1 MAIETFAPT
10 FLSGMGVPYAL
21 EADLDASTLGQAN
34 PKAGRADV
42 VEDALGRRPAL
53 ALKASGEQP
62 TTTTL
67 NVATQRAGHVGRSTF
82 RVRRTVSGVTET
94 KWFGYDMP
102 VPSVSATF
110 PGWTAAANQ
119 AEAHAVTLPND
130 SIVIVYRQTNGV
142 TRDVKAIVYDP
153 STDTYGSAVTITSGL
168 DASHDV
174 SPAVGF
180 IADPAGG
187 SEPILLCGYWVAD
200 DSNDEAQI
208 DFKYSRDGGTTWAVW
223 AQSVLPAAI
232 TLNTGSPHYTLH
244 RFRWT
249 MVGTQMVLYA
259 HITASTGASLETVR
273 QYASSDYG
281 VSFTPIGTLGDATYA
296 IGYPDTASI
305 GAIGYVAF
313 LQWDTGGTTIVPIIK
328 PVRAAFILTQIDTF
342 ADDTDFLI
350 DLTDAGLGTAGV
362 FTYGNLAIAPRRD
375 GAIIGVVGRG
385 VSTGQKPM
393 VTAYYMPGV
402 GATFGFS
409 VYGSSWWWDSL
420 TTSTEYPTGC
430 CVTDYRGQARVF
442 AVMTSSVTTFDD
454 RLTCFDIGGITN
466 VTLPAKAAT
475 GSRTNIGWGWTSIPV
490 ALASVF
496 GWTFTGAGTRSISTN
511 TGWET
516 LTTTANTAYYTRNTT
531 VTATQQIW
539 QLLRVKVDSG
549 GGVSSR
555 VVACGLRA
563 AGFGYG
569 FEFELRF
576 STTQIRFRNVTG
588 ASDQTTITIDTST
601 TGVDVLMAIS
611 GSGVAS
617 AWARVIGTDEVRTW
631 TPIEEGFQL
640 TDDAGAG
647 GTTGVIMWGN
657 RASGTATTRWIATGG
672 NAGSTLGS
680 ADLASGPTN
689 PDDLRG
695 IPFALSGAYATSN
708 VSLGCTGGP
717 AMAGDTW
724 IVRPDAEHPVRYLL
738 PVGDD
743 ESALNVIG
751 GQRTSA
757 TEPASQWWATATTG
771 YVQARFRG
779 SQNRVHPA
787 LLAFHVEGLNAA
799 NPTIYGYD
807 YDAAAY
813 TSLGVLENTAPG
825 LRYSLPSA
833 SSPTVRVDTSGAS
846 TTEVYVRAGELRG
859 SYFLFA
865 VGGKMRPILDN
876 TEGRFSN
883 DGDAALPILTLGGID
898 GTEPTS
904 GSAGKIVFSRAT
916 FVIAMTSTA
925 EYGAF
930 ALRWASAPDLYESQ
944 IRCSIFAVCPVEPL
958 LYARD
963 WGTAYRQEDPSEIY
977 ESRSGMRRGRSRMTV
992 PRRVLAVPLTT
1003 LWDQRPLD
1011 APSTISRITYKAYSN
1026 ASYPVA
1032 GASGD
1037 EFGKLLG
1044 AWRRAKG
1051 VRHPLVW
1058 LPRISTSATTQTLL
1072 GSAAGFYC
1080 RITSPP
1086 QFTDDFGRDT
1096 GSVQA
1101 PIWRGDIWTLEEEI

>member
-53 ALKASGEQP
+53 SLKASGEQP

-94 KWFGYDMP
+94 NWLGSDLP
-102 VPSVSATF
+102 NILIGAAF
-110 PGWTAAANQ
+110 PGWSAVVNQ
-119 AEAHAVTLPND
+119 GAPHAITLDDD
-130 SIVIVYRQTNGV
+130 SQVSVYWQTNGLE
-142 TRDVKAIVYDP
+142 RDIKAQVYNP
-153 STDTYGSAVTITSGL
+153 STDTFASATTVVSGL
-168 DASHDV
+168 DISHNP
-174 SPAVGF
+174 SPALLKVE
-180 IADPAGG
+180 DPAGG
-187 SEPILLCGYWVAD
+187 SDPLILCAYWVGND
-200 DSNDEAQI
+200 TSDEAQVSI
-208 DFKYSRDGGTTWAVW
+208 KYSRDGGTTWAVW
-223 AQSVLPAAI
+223 SQNVLPTAI
-232 TLNTGSPHYTLH
+232 TLNSGSPYYALG
-244 RFRWT
+244 RLRLA
-249 MVGTQMVLYA
+249 MVGSQVALFAHVTSSASVSSEVEHVYHYA
-259 HITASTGASLETVR
+259 SADTAASFSYITAFRGHGFPDVASVGAIAYLVTISAVSSPVVYLWPIRSAFIAVNATTPTTLFGYADAAVASGSPSTFSYGTVAIAAR
-273 QYASSDYG
+273 RDGLLVVLNIRCVSNSKTGHAILYDPASSTQTELNNYG
-281 VSFTPIGTLGDATYA
+281 VSAERLWWQDSNATA
-296 IGYPDTASI
+296 
-305 GAIGYVAF
+305 
-313 LQWDTGGTTIVPIIK
+313 
-328 PVRAAFILTQIDTF
+328 
-342 ADDTDFLI
+342 
-350 DLTDAGLGTAGV
+350 
-362 FTYGNLAIAPRRD
+362 
-375 GAIIGVVGRG
+375 
-385 VSTGQKPM
+385 
-393 VTAYYMPGV
+393 
-402 GATFGFS
+402 
-409 VYGSSWWWDSL
+409 
-420 TTSTEYPTGC
+420 TEYPAEINATA
-430 CVTDYRGQARVF
+430 YRGQIRCF
-442 AVMTSSVTTFDD
+442 CKMISGTTTFDD
-454 RLTCFDIGGITN
+454 RITRLDIGGVSN
-466 VTLPAKAAT
+466 VTLP
-475 GSRTNIGWGWTSIPV
+475 SRLTSGADVAPAWGWTSIPT
-490 ALASVF
+490 ALATAY
-496 GWTFTGAGTRSISTN
+496 GWTFTGAGTRSISTSA
-511 TGWET
+511 GWET
-516 LTTTANTAYYTRNTT
+516 LTTTANTAYYTLNKT
-531 VTATQQIW
+531 VTATEQIW

-563 AGFGYG
+563 AGVGFG

-576 STTQIRFRNVTG
+576 STSQIRFRNVTG

-617 AWARVIGTDEVRTW
+617 AWARVIGSDELRVW
-631 TPIEEGFQL
+631 TTIEDGYQL

-672 NAGSTLGS
+672 NSGATLGS

-695 IPFALSGAYATSN
+695 IPFALSGAYATSG

-717 AMAGDTW
+717 AMAGDAWT
-724 IVRPDAEHPVRYLL
+724 VRPDAEHPVRYLL

-743 ESALNVIG
+743 DSALNVIG
-751 GQRTSA
+751 GQRTSS
-757 TEPASQWWATATTG
+757 TEPASQWWSTATTG
-771 YVQARFRG
+771 YVQGRFYG

-799 NPTIYGYD
+799 NPTVYGYD
-807 YDAAAY
+807 YDAATY
-813 TSLGVLENTAPG
+813 TSLGTIDNTAPG
-825 LRYSLPSA
+825 LRYSRPSA
-833 SSPTVRVDTSGAS
+833 SSPTLRVDTSGTS
-846 TTEVYVRAGELRG
+846 TTEIYLRAGELRG
-859 SYFLFA
+859 SYFLFS

-916 FVIAMTSTA
+916 LIVAMTATA

-930 ALRWASAPDLYESQ
+930 ALRWASAPDLYEAQ

-992 PRRVLAVPLTT
+992 PRRILALPLTT

-1051 VRHPLVW
+1051 VRYPLVW
-1058 LPRISTSATTQTLL
+1058 IPRISTSATTQTLL

-1096 GSVQA
+1096 GAAQA